1 VIQGSRYAAAA
12 LVDRA
17 VEEAV
22 PLVGRR
28 PLVVLTGG
36 GAAVIRPLL
45 RSPCVGIVD
54 LVLRGLAV
62 LAQATGGADLH

>member
-1 VIQGSRYAAAA
+1 
-12 LVDRA
+12 
-17 VEEAV
+17 

-36 GAAVIRPLL
+36 AAPTVRPLL
-45 RSPCVGIVD
+45 LSLHVGVPD

-62 LAQATGGADLH
+62 LAQGPVQRP